1 MESIVAYLLF
11 TNPLSLFFLL
21 SILTILLLL
30 FSSSWRVAK
39 IISLTGGFFQLFS
52 YLLIWGMFDFQN
64 PSALQYNIHLD
75 FGSSYLVF
83 DLGVDG
89 IGLYFLMLSI
99 LLLPICVLCAWD
111 SIKQRVTEFQIILH
125 VVTLLLVIVFTA
137 QDLLLFYV
145 AFESILIPMFIMI
158 AVWGSRER
166 KIHAAYQFFMYTLV
180 GSVLMLI
187 AIIYMYSVCGSTNV
201 NVLADYGFSGRVG
214 DLLWLALFVAFAVK
228 VPMFPFHIWLPE
240 AHVEA
245 PTAGSVLLAGILLK
259 MGTYGLYKFS
269 IPIFPEATVTF
280 QTPMLLLSLLG
291 IIFATLTTIRQVD
304 LKKIIAY
311 SSVGHMNYAMLG
323 IAGLSASSL
332 EGGVMLMLGHGFVS
346 SALFICVGALYERHS
361 TRIIFYYGG
370 LAHTMPLFMFLFLIL
385 TLANVGLPGTSNFI
399 GEFLIFVGVYPY
411 SFFVAFLGAVM
422 TLFSAVYSFWLYNRV
437 AFGRVKTAPTMKFSD
452 VNKREKLLIVVLLFF
467 VFLMGISPGMFLE
480 GFGLYLVEIIKKVVS
495 K

>member
-1 MESIVAYLLF
+1 MESFIEYLLLS
-11 TNPLSLFFLL
+11 NPLSLFFLL
-21 SILTILLLL
+21 NVLTILFLI
-30 FSSSWRVAK
+30 FCYNWRVAK
-39 IISLTGGFFQLFS
+39 LISLVGGFLQLFA
-52 YLLIWGMFDFQN
+52 YLLIWGTFDFQN
-64 PSALQYNIHLD
+64 SSALQNSIHLN

-99 LLLPICVLCAWD
+99 LLLPICILCAWD
-111 SIKQRVTEFQIILH
+111 SIKQRVVEFQIILH
-125 VVTLLLVIVFTA
+125 VVTFLLVVVFTA
-137 QDLLLFYV
+137 QDLLLFYI

-187 AIIYMYSVCGSTNV
+187 AIIYMYNVCGSTNV
-201 NVLADYGFSGRVG
+201 NVLADYGFTGRVG
-214 DLLWLALFVAFAVK
+214 NLLWLALFLAFAVK

-269 IPIFPEATVTF
+269 LPIFPEATVTF
-280 QTPMLLLSLLG
+280 QTPVMLLSLLG

-311 SSVGHMNYAMLG
+311 SSVGHMNYVMLG
-323 IAGLSASSL
+323 IAGLTDSSL
-332 EGGVMLMLGHGFVS
+332 EGGIMLMLGHGFVS
-346 SALFICVGALYERHS
+346 SALFICVGALYERHK

-370 LAHTMPLFMFLFLIL
+370 LVHTMPLFMFLFLVL

-411 SFFVAFLGAVM
+411 SFFVAFLSAVM

-437 AFGRVKTAPTMKFSD
+437 AFGRVKTFPTVKFSD
-452 VNKREKLLIVVLLFF
+452 INKREKLLLVVLLFF

-480 GFGLYLVEIIKKVVS
+480 GFDVYLFEIIKKIIG

>member
-1 MESIVAYLLF
+1 MENFIEYLVLS
-11 TNPLSLFFLL
+11 NPLSLFFLVNV
-21 SILTILLLL
+21 LTIIFLVFCLE
-30 FSSSWRVAK
+30 WRTAK
-39 IISLTGGFFQLFS
+39 IISLVGGFFQLFT
-52 YLLIWGMFDFQN
+52 YLLMWGMFDFQN
-64 PSALQYNIHLD
+64 SSALQYNIHLNL
-75 FGSSYLVF
+75 GSSYLVF

-89 IGLYFLMLSI
+89 IGLYFILLSI
-99 LLLPICVLCAWD
+99 LLLPVCVLCAWD
-111 SIKQRVTEFQIILH
+111 SIKQRVIEFQIILH
-125 VVTLLLVIVFTA
+125 VVTFLLVVVFTA
-137 QDLLLFYV
+137 QDLLLFYI

-187 AIIYMYSVCGSTNV
+187 AIIYMYNVCGSTNV
-201 NVLADYGFSGRVG
+201 NVLEDYGFTGTVG
-214 DLLWLALFVAFAVK
+214 NLLWLALFVAFAVK

-269 IPIFPEATVTF
+269 IPIFPEATLWF
-280 QTPMLLLSLLG
+280 QPLMLLLSLLG

-311 SSVGHMNYAMLG
+311 SSVGHMSYAMLG
-323 IAGLSASSL
+323 IAGLTASSL
-332 EGGVMLMLGHGFVS
+332 EGGIMLMLGHGFVS

-361 TRIIFYYGG
+361 TRVIFYYGG
-370 LAHTMPLFMFLFLIL
+370 LVHTMPLFMYLFLVL

-411 SFFVAFLGAVM
+411 SFFIAFVSAVM
-422 TLFSAVYSFWLYNRV
+422 TIFSAVYSFWLYNRV
-437 AFGRVKTAPTMKFSD
+437 AFGRVKTVSIVNFSD
-452 VNKREKLLIVVLLFF
+452 INKREKLLLVVLLFF

-480 GFGLYLVEIIKKVVS
+480 GIGVYLFEIIKKIVG